1 MEVIK
6 LGSKESLIVPLKDRL
21 NNITTLASV
30 TNLKF
35 DTKKKM
41 DDSAAESNKTIALDV
56 DNPMW
61 AICEI
66 DASGSLYDAADD
78 AAGETGEYKLYV
90 KYTAGTEAPILGPI
104 FFRVEDD

>member
-6 LGSKESLIVPLKDRL
+6 KGSIEPLLVPLKDRL
-21 NNITTLASV
+21 NNITTLTSV

-35 DTKKKM
+35 DTKKKE
-41 DDSAAESNKTIALDV
+41 DNSAAETGKTIAIDT
-56 DNPMW
+56 DYPMW

-66 DASGSLYDAADD
+66 DTSGSLYDAANDTT
-78 AAGETGEYKLYV
+78 GETGEYKLYI
-90 KYTAGTEAPILGPI
+90 KYAIGTEAPILGPI